1 MFADIRRLMVVVF
14 FFAPTSHQFENKK
27 NVLEKRLLE
36 IELFFTRKILKK
48 FFSRLFEFDFCVIFY

>member
-27 NVLEKRLLE
+27 NVLEKLLLE
-36 IELFFTRKILKK
+36 IELFFTT
-48 FFSRLFEFDFCVIFY
+48 